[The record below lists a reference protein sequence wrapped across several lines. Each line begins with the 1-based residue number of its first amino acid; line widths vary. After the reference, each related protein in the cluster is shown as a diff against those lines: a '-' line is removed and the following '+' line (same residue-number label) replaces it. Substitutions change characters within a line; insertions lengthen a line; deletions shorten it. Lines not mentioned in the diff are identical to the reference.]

1 MSIGVGLDICD
12 ALVVSDALLI
22 STDDKIVR
30 DSISVPYSFRE
41 SLWVFFQ

>member
-12 ALVVSDALLI
+12 ALLVNDALLI
-22 STDDKIVR
+22 GTDDKIVR
-30 DSISVPYSFRE
+30 DSFSMPYSFRE